1 MTKFNCERIINVFTK
16 KTSLAG
22 LPPEVKKNVANLNL
36 PFYDSFHFKLTCLCF
51 FFFSSKIKL
60 KKRTCTKKAICF
72 IGNKNATSAI
82 PVSSNI
88 TKLKFNVPQNSN
100 LISRPST
107 RNVEFLAQKD
117 VA

>member
-51 FFFSSKIKL
+51 FFSSSKIKL
-60 KKRTCTKKAICF
+60 KKE
-72 IGNKNATSAI
+72 
-82 PVSSNI
+82 V
-88 TKLKFNVPQNSN
+88 
-100 LISRPST
+100 
-107 RNVEFLAQKD
+107 AQKRQF
-117 VA
+117 ALLATKMQLLQSLSPPI